1 MVGTGVMAYS
11 AWCADEGAN
20 RKGTQVMTTVV
31 SNTLDTQTPATSRR
45 ANALAERLE
54 AGARALAAF
63 ASTLTDEQW
72 QTPIPHD
79 CRTVGVVVHHVGTMY
94 PIEIELAQLLAAGKP
109 IEGVTWDVVADINA
123 RHATEHAAVTKQEAL
138 DLLRRNSDAAAAA
151 IRALSDAELERAASI
166 SLNADAP
173 LTCQFMLEDHAVR
186 HSYHHLAKIRA
197 ALAAK

>member
-1 MVGTGVMAYS
+1 
-11 AWCADEGAN
+11 
-20 RKGTQVMTTVV
+20 MTTVQQN
-31 SNTLDTQTPATSRR
+31 SPGTQTPATSHR

-54 AGARALAAF
+54 QGARALAAL

-72 QTPIPHD
+72 HTPIPHD
-79 CRTVGVVVHHVGTMY
+79 GRTVGVVVHHVGTMY

-123 RHATEHAAVTKQEAL
+123 RHAQEHAAVTRQEAL
-138 DLLRRNSDAAAAA
+138 DRLQRNSDAAAAA
-151 IRALSDAELERAASI
+151 IRALSDEQLERAAGI

-197 ALAAK
+197 ALGL